1 MMKIRNAGTR
11 LLWIFSLILVLF
23 VSALPIAVHAEG
35 TVADAYNQGNTDKS
49 NAPAGGEQPA
59 AIPGSGTGSMIG
71 YLVQVIFS
79 LGFIAVLIFF
89 LLRFLGR
96 RQVGQSQGP
105 IKIISAAALG
115 NGKTL
120 QVVMI
125 GESLY
130 IVGVGENVQLLR
142 RIEPGEEVDLIL
154 ADAEIAP
161 IKNPLSL
168 NWLPFGKKK
177 QADEEL
183 LFSSD
188 VDGKTFQELLKGQW
202 DNVKNRPLNSD
213 LWDKE
218 EASDRGDR
226 K

>member
-1 MMKIRNAGTR
+1 MKIRNAGTGIIWVLS
-11 LLWIFSLILVLF
+11 LLLLLLVFPGATL
-23 VSALPIAVHAEG
+23 AEG
-35 TVADAYNQGNTDKS
+35 TVADSYNQGNVPKS

-71 YLVQVIFS
+71 YFVQVIFS
-79 LGFIAVLIFF
+79 LGFIVLLIYL
-89 LLRFLGR
+89 LLRFLGK
-96 RQVGQSQGP
+96 RQTAQSHGP

-130 IVGVGENVQLLR
+130 VIGVGDNVELLR
-142 RIEPGEEVDLIL
+142 QIEPGDEVDLIL
-154 ADAEIAP
+154 SDAEIKP
-161 IKNPLSL
+161 LKNPFTFS
-168 NWLPFGKKK
+168 WLPFGKKK

-188 VDGKTFQELLKGQW
+188 VDGQTFQELLKGQW
-202 DNVKNRPLNSD
+202 KEMNKGPVQMDA
-213 LWDKE
+213 WTKE
-218 EASDRGDR
+218 EAQDRGDR

>member
-1 MMKIRNAGTR
+1 MKIRNAGTG
-11 LLWIFSLILVLF
+11 LIWAFSLLLLLLVT
-23 VSALPIAVHAEG
+23 ALPSTTFAEG
-35 TVADAYNQGNTDKS
+35 SVADAYNQGNAPKS

-79 LGFIAVLIFF
+79 LGFIVLLIFL
-89 LLRFLGR
+89 LLRFLGK
-96 RQVGQSQGP
+96 RQVAQSHGP
-105 IKIISAAALG
+105 IKVISAAALG

-130 IVGVGENVQLLR
+130 IVGVGDNVQLLR
-142 RIEPGEEVDLIL
+142 QIEPGDEVDLIL
-154 ADAEIAP
+154 ADAEIKP
-161 IKNPLSL
+161 MKNPFALS
-168 NWLPFGKKK
+168 WLPFGKKK
-177 QADEEL
+177 QADEEI

-188 VDGKTFQELLKGQW
+188 VDGQTFQELLKGQW
-202 DNVKNRPLNSD
+202 NEVKKRPVQMD
-213 LWDKE
+213 AWTKE
-218 EASDRGDR
+218 EAQDRGDL